1 MRSRNRPETPVRIT
15 DAPREGRPTGRRA
28 LLIAG
33 AVGAALLP
41 PLLGACAAL
50 PPGDMIPPR
59 VSVID
64 VSFDQMGLTE
74 IALTVTIDVENPNV
88 YELPLTDL
96 RADLELLGRPIGS
109 GWSREVSSAVPAKGR
124 RTVPM
129 AFTVPTAR
137 LLDLVRA
144 FRQADG
150 QRVGYRVAGSARW
163 GDGGRRVPFERTG
176 DLQAWGRVLDGL
188 GPLPR

>member
-1 MRSRNRPETPVRIT
+1 MRSQDRPESPVR
-15 DAPREGRPTGRRA
+15 AVHARLPVRATGRRA

-33 AVGAALLP
+33 AAGAAMLS
-41 PLLGACAAL
+41 PLLVGCGGL

-59 VSVID
+59 FSVAD
-64 VSFDQMGLTE
+64 VSFEQMGLTE
-74 IALTVTIDVENPNV
+74 IALTVTIEVENPNV

-109 GWSREVSSAVPAKGR
+109 GWAREVSSAVPAKGR

-129 AFTVPTAR
+129 AFNVPTTR

-150 QRVGYRVAGSARW
+150 QRIGYRLAGSARW
-163 GDGGRRVPFERTG
+163 GDAGRRVPFERTG
-176 DLQAWGRVLDGL
+176 DLQTWSRLLEGL
-188 GPLPR
+188 GPRLR